1 MNPTTIDI
9 VRAASVAT
17 VWLARPEVRNAFNE
31 TMVAQLSS
39 AFNALNAD
47 PNVRVIV
54 LAAKEKKGET
64 GSAFCAGADLD
75 WMRRVS
81 QYTEE
86 QNRADALA
94 LAHMLHALYRCG
106 KPVIARVQGDAFAG
120 GVGLVAA
127 CDIAVASTS
136 AHFCLS
142 EVKLGL
148 IPATISPYVIRAMGE
163 RAARRYCLSAEKF
176 DAQEA
181 WRLGLVHEVVAPEAL
196 DACVQEIQQA
206 LLQASP
212 TALAQT
218 KQLLHDVAGTS
229 LDQALMNDTAQRI
242 AHARRS
248 EDGQEGIAAF
258 LEKRKP
264 RWQ

>member
-1 MNPTTIDI
+1 MNPTTIEI
-9 VRAASVAT
+9 VRSASVAT

-31 TMVAQLSS
+31 TMVAELSATFS
-39 AFNALNAD
+39 TLGAD
-47 PNVRVIV
+47 QSVRVIV
-54 LAAKEKKGET
+54 LGARGN
-64 GSAFCAGADLD
+64 AFCAGADLD

-81 QYTEE
+81 HYTEDE
-86 QNRADALA
+86 NRADALA
-94 LAHMLHALYRCG
+94 LAQMLYALYRCD
-106 KPVIARVQGDAFAG
+106 KPVIARVHGDAFAG

-127 CDIAVASTS
+127 CDIAIASTS

-163 RAARRYCLSAEKF
+163 RAARRYGLSAEKF
-176 DAQEA
+176 NAQEA
-181 WRLGLVHEVVAPEAL
+181 QRLGLVHENVALEHL
-196 DACVQEIQQA
+196 DARVEEIQSA

-218 KQLLHDVAGTS
+218 KRLVSEIAGRE
-229 LDQALMNDTAQRI
+229 LNQALMNDTAQRI
-242 AHARRS
+242 AQARS
-248 EDGQEGIAAF
+248 AEDGQEGLAAF